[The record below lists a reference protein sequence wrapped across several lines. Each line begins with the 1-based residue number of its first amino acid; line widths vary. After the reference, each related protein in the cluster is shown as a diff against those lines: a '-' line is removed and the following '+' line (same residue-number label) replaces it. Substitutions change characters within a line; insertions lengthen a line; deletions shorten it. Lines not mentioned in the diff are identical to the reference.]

1 MLRYD
6 VLTPMSFLTGKKTDS
21 LELKVFEVEK
31 NKIVSHF
38 KTNRLKG
45 KHSFTVEK
53 SGKYKMCVL
62 ANDPEWFVEG
72 TDKIKFNLIVDT
84 DQDDSSSKHKK

>member
-1 MLRYD
+1 
-6 VLTPMSFLTGKKTDS
+6 MSFLSGKKADG

-38 KTNRLKG
+38 KTFRLKG

-53 SGKYKMCVL
+53 SGKYKMCIV
-62 ANDPEWFVEG
+62 ATDPEWFTGPSES
-72 TDKIKFNLIVDT
+72 IKFNFIIDT
-84 DQDDSSSKHKK
+84 DQDDSSSTANKL